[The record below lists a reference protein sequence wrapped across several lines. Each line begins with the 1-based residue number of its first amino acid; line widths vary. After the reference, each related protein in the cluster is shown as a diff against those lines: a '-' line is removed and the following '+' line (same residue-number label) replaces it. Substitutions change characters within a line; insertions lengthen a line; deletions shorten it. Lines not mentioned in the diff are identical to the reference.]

1 MAKSNPE
8 VISLKGEPLLKEGVA
23 SSEISPGML
32 VEFGGAKDLQ
42 PQSTAGA
49 NCRRAIALENDLLGK
64 GITDA
69 YKAGERVRVGSFVPG
84 QEVLVLLVEG
94 GAAVTKGDALQADT
108 NGLVDKHSDGKFVIG
123 YALESIDNEDGDGS
137 VFIKMEVN

>member
-23 SSEISPGML
+23 SSAIKPGML
-32 VEFGGAKDLQ
+32 VEIGGAKDLQ

-64 GITDA
+64 GITDT

-84 QEVLVLLVEG
+84 QEVLVLLPG
-94 GAAVTKGDALQADT
+94 GADAVTKGDALQADT
-108 NGLVDKHSDGKFVIG
+108 NGYVDKHSDGKFVIG
-123 YALESIDNEDGDGS
+123 YALESVDNSGS
-137 VFIKMEVN
+137 TDDVFIKMEVN